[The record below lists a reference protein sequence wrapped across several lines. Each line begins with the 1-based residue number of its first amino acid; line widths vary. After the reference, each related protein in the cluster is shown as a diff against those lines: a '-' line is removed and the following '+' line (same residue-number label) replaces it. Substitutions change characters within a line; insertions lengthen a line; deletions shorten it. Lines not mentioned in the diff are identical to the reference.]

1 MLRHFKKLDWV
12 IIVSVFLLVLLGLS
26 SIYSYSSSRNDFF
39 NFKKQIIFFAV
50 GLSLMFFLSF
60 FEWRV
65 LRENSYLILIFYF
78 LSLVFLAGLFL
89 FAPQVR
95 GIRGWYKLGSF
106 SFDPV
111 EFAKIVLIILL
122 AKYFSIRHVEVYRL
136 RHILLSGLYALVP
149 AALIFIQPN
158 LGSSL
163 ILVFLWIGILAIS
176 GIKLRHFL
184 ILVFCG
190 LLILVFSWFFLL
202 KDYQKGRVVSF
213 FAPQVDPLGISW
225 NQSQAKIAI
234 GSGGIFGQGFNKG
247 SQLRYGFLPEPHTD
261 FIFSAIAEEY
271 GLVGILAL
279 FSLFLLLIWRI
290 MKIALLA
297 QSNFP
302 RLFATGL
309 AIVIFSQIFINIGMN
324 LGILPVIG
332 IALPFVSYGGSGLI
346 AMCVGLGILQSI
358 KTH

>member
-1 MLRHFKKLDWV
+1 M
-12 IIVSVFLLVLLGLS
+12 
-26 SIYSYSSSRNDFF
+26 
-39 NFKKQIIFFAV
+39 
-50 GLSLMFFLSF
+50 
-60 FEWRV
+60 
-65 LRENSYLILIFYF
+65 
-78 LSLVFLAGLFL
+78 
-89 FAPQVR
+89 
-95 GIRGWYKLGSF
+95 
-106 SFDPV
+106 
-111 EFAKIVLIILL
+111 
-122 AKYFSIRHVEVYRL
+122 YRL
-136 RHILLSGLYALVP
+136 KHILLSGFYALVP
-149 AALIFIQPN
+149 VALIFIQPN

-163 ILVFLWIGILAIS
+163 ILVFLWVGILAIS

-184 ILVFCG
+184 ILVLCG
-190 LLILVFSWFFLL
+190 LLVLVFSWFFLL
-202 KDYQKGRVVSF
+202 KDYQKGRIISF
-213 FAPQVDPLGISW
+213 FAPQVDPLGLSW

-234 GSGGIFGQGFNKG
+234 GSGGIFGQGFGKG

-271 GLVGILAL
+271 GLAGILAL

-324 LGILPVIG
+324 LGVLPVIG

-346 AMCVGLGILQSI
+346 AMCMGLGILQSI